1 MIHVEIV
8 GKDGPD
14 TRLLA
19 ESARSAVSRLGVRG
33 DVCVACDR
41 CDIAQYRTV
50 AGPGMFIDGVLCST
64 GSLLDCDDVCQL
76 IRWRHPELTNG
87 EEGG

>member
-19 ESARSAVSRLGVRG
+19 ESAKNAVSRMGVHG
-33 DVCVACDR
+33 NVSVACER
-41 CDIAQYRTV
+41 CEIAQYRTV

-64 GSLLDCDDVCQL
+64 GSLLNCEDVCEL
-76 IRWRHPELTNG
+76 IRWRHPELAYQETT
-87 EEGG
+87 

>member
-8 GKDGPD
+8 GEDGPD

-19 ESARSAVSRLGVRG
+19 ESAKSAVTRMGVRG
-33 DVCVACDR
+33 DVCVACER
-41 CDIAQYRTV
+41 CQIAQYRTV

-76 IRWRHPELTNG
+76 IRWRHPELS
-87 EEGG
+87 E

>member
-8 GKDGPD
+8 GEDGPD

-19 ESARSAVSRLGVRG
+19 ESAKAAVNRLGVRA
-33 DVCVACDR
+33 DVCLACDR
-41 CDIAQYRTV
+41 CHIDQYRTL

-64 GSLLDCDDVCQL
+64 GSLLDSDDVCEL
-76 IRWRHPELTNG
+76 IRWRHPELG
-87 EEGG
+87 HQ